1 MNCSSCNNCN
11 CHNKGKTNSHDC
23 DVSFLKPLNI
33 ICLFGNNDNNTC
45 DILDKTKKIRNSF
58 FSAKTVI
65 DNFVISAI
73 SIQEILQ
80 KDLTDV
86 QLERVKERYLSSVN
100 TLTSGLYNSLTL
112 NYDGVPIYTT
122 TFSKVQE
129 NTNNKAPRT
138 TKLRFKP
145 GDDCNQVILATLPGF
160 LIIYNEVTKEVRI
173 KIRDM
178 KSYDPEVYFDTS
190 FSDNM
195 HYDYIIAPGISY
207 GMIDPSDNILDP
219 SDNLVNMDIFLN
231 IDLARDFI
239 DEIVY
244 FKDISGDNEYEGNF
258 GNKIYFMDS
267 YLDNMIV
274 KMENTHKYIVQQAKI
289 DEFTTNK

>member
-11 CHNKGKTNSHDC
+11 CHNEGKTSSYDC
-23 DVSFLKPLNI
+23 DISFLKPLNI
-33 ICLFGNNDNNTC
+33 ICLFGSNNNNTC
-45 DILDKTKKIRNSF
+45 DILEKTKKIRNSF
-58 FSAKTVI
+58 FAAKTVI
-65 DNFVISAI
+65 DNFVASAI

-80 KDLTDV
+80 KDLSDV
-86 QLERVKERYLSSVN
+86 QLERVKERYLSSIN
-100 TLTSGLYNSLTL
+100 TLTSGLYNSLTV
-112 NYDGVPIYTT
+112 NYDGSPSYTT
-122 TFSKVQE
+122 TYSKVQE
-129 NTNNKAPRT
+129 NTNIKAPRT
-138 TKLRFKP
+138 TKLRFKS
-145 GDDCNQVILATLPGF
+145 GDDCNQVILSTLPGF

-178 KSYDPEVYFDTS
+178 KSYDPELYFDTNV
-190 FSDNM
+190 SDNVN
-195 HYDYIIAPGISY
+195 YDYVIAPGISY

-244 FKDISGDNEYEGNF
+244 YKDISGQEDYEGTF

-289 DEFTTNK
+289 DEFTSK